1 MEKAARSSINIDRM
15 HYLIDIAFTSKH
27 NRNMNRMDTARRTQ
41 VVRCLV
47 EGCSINSTVRM
58 TGAAK
63 HTVLKLLV
71 ELGAACTD
79 FLDEVMQNL
88 PCERI
93 QVDEIWQFVGC
104 KQKNVTAKKIER
116 DGICGDVWTWTAI
129 DADTKLIPCYMLG
142 QRDPIAARDF
152 MEDLAGRLSNR
163 VQLTTDGLK
172 AYLSA
177 VKSAFGND
185 IDFAQLVKVYGL
197 DPQAEKRYSPAICT
211 SCETHTI
218 TGTPDPQHISTSY
231 IERHNLTVRM
241 SNRRFTRLTNGFSKK
256 LENHAAQI
264 AIFMVVYNFH
274 RKHMTL
280 KTTPA
285 VKAEIADHI
294 WSIEEIV
301 GLLEKREME
310 IAA

>member
-1 MEKAARSSINIDRM
+1 
-15 HYLIDIAFTSKH
+15 
-27 NRNMNRMDTARRTQ
+27 
-41 VVRCLV
+41 
-47 EGCSINSTVRM
+47 M

-63 HTVLKLLV
+63 HTVLKLVV
-71 ELGAACTD
+71 ELGAVCAE
-79 FLDEVMQNL
+79 FLDETMRNL

-104 KQKNVTAKKIER
+104 KQKNVTTKKIER
-116 DGICGDVWTWTAI
+116 DGVCGDVWTWTAI
-129 DADTKLIPCYMLG
+129 DADTKLIPCWMLG

-152 MEDLAGRLSNR
+152 MEDLAGRLANR

-172 AYLSA
+172 AYLTA
-177 VKSAFGND
+177 VDKAFAGE
-185 IDFAQLVKVYGL
+185 IDYAMLVKVYGL

-211 SCETHTI
+211 SCESKAI
-218 TGTPDPQHISTSY
+218 TGNPDPQHISTSY

-285 VKAEIADHI
+285 VKAGIADHI

-301 GLLEKREME
+301 GLLEKREMG